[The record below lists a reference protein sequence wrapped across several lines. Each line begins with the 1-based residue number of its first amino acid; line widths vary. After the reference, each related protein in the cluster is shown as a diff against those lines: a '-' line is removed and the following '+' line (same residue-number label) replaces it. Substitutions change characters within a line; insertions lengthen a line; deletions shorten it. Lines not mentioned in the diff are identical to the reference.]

1 MRRSPFSRR
10 RKSGRQC
17 GQRAAGLARFL
28 PSAEMASPFWASL
41 TCSWKTRSRR
51 GLRER
56 PMAGRRPCAR
66 SHSFGGWTVE
76 AADAVTSVEPEPN
89 VADHEAVP
97 LIPQQAQRSEA
108 AGPSRDLPGT
118 DDERFQTGDL
128 VPGLN
133 GRPERDCDGAGRARA
148 EQFPGKSF

>member
-10 RKSGRQC
+10 MKSGRQC

-41 TCSWKTRSRR
+41 TCSWRWLGGALALAVILSAAHVDRS
-51 GLRER
+51 
-56 PMAGRRPCAR
+56 
-66 SHSFGGWTVE
+66 WTVE
-76 AADAVTSVEPEPN
+76 AEDAVTSVEPEPN